1 MSLRKSYKGPKDMPP
16 DVVFK
21 LSTVSMQIVQSPEFK
36 KFAESG
42 YAIDPKGPDALSAE
56 IISDTKT
63 FDSLLKE
70 MDQK

>member
-1 MSLRKSYKGPKDMPP
+1 
-16 DVVFK
+16 VVSK

-42 YAIDPKGPDALSAE
+42 YALDPKGPDALSAE